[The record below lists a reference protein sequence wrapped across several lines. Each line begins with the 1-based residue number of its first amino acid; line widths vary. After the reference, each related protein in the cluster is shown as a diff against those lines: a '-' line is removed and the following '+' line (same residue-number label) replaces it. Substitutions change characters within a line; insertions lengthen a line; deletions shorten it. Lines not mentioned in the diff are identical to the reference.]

1 MFTSLS
7 RVTRAHRRLAPA
19 PALWTATAVGLAQLA
34 AVAPAAA
41 QGTPVAP
48 TATSPADPVPS
59 PPGTETPPAP
69 VAPPQPAPVAPPP
82 PAPVAPP
89 PPAPVAPPPPAPVAS
104 PPPPPPESSALLPW
118 AGTLVSHGFGYSVSS
133 GTVNGIGDVRLES
146 YSVTTA
152 LSGGYFLLQRP
163 RHLLRAATGI
173 SVSYSDILSVSPPS
187 IVVGPG
193 DNPALGDI
201 PLSLEYTLTALSY
214 GDGAPIKGAAAM
226 SDPTLLGKGDHRTWV
241 RARGS
246 LSFPTSDSSQ
256 QAGRALGTTLS
267 VGLRQQLK
275 LLGSTAPG
283 LTHLVLQA
291 DGAWGHSFFGAAA
304 PEYTRRSDNALSL
317 SISLLLSVFRD
328 LQLSSGV
335 TVAQSYHEQSV
346 GIGGTPLLDGS
357 ASQTNARVG
366 LSYLLLPELSASLSY
381 SHTWGSSGG
390 APTLSANAASAGL
403 AFSIDRFYQRFA
415 EPDRLRLQMGEPAEP
430 PPM

>member
-1 MFTSLS
+1 MKSSVIVLPGCGLIVLRAMFTSLS
-7 RVTRAHRRLAPA
+7 KVTRAHRRFAPA

-69 VAPPQPAPVAPPP
+69 VAPPP
-82 PAPVAPP
+82 PAPVAP
-89 PPAPVAPPPPAPVAS
+89 APS
-104 PPPPPPESSALLPW
+104 PPPESSALLPW

-133 GTVNGIGDVRLES
+133 GMVNGIGDVRLES
-146 YSVTTA
+146 YSVTSA

-173 SVSYSDILSVSPPS
+173 SISYSDILSVSPPS

-201 PLSLEYTLTALSY
+201 PLSLEYTFTALSY

-241 RARGS
+241 QARGS

-256 QAGRALGTTLS
+256 QAGRALSTTLS
-267 VGLRQQLK
+267 VGLRQQI
-275 LLGSTAPG
+275 S
-283 LTHLVLQA
+283 H
-291 DGAWGHSFFGAAA
+291 
-304 PEYTRRSDNALSL
+304 RS
-317 SISLLLSVFRD
+317 
-328 LQLSSGV
+328 
-335 TVAQSYHEQSV
+335 
-346 GIGGTPLLDGS
+346 
-357 ASQTNARVG
+357 ARVG
-366 LSYLLLPELSASLSY
+366 LSYLLLPEVSASLSY
-381 SHTWGSSGG
+381 SHTWGRSGG
-390 APTLSANAASAGL
+390 APARSANAASAGL